1 MVSICSGLTR
11 GSIQD
16 FLVRTVI
23 FFLYYTYF
31 HFCFSFF
38 FSAYSWVFFFFF
50 FCLVR
55 QSTRSMFR
63 NKNPNKNAT
72 ITSFFS
78 KVPKPDE
85 DKNVTKAKLSASVS
99 SSTLSGAQPGK
110 VVKRTLTASTASS
123 STRGASALVRAGR
136 SASLFGSDVKVARP
150 MPSWMSQSQNAF
162 NDYDDLEDL
171 EDLFT
176 DEADAQFFSNS
187 STSIKIKAKQPSI
200 RNRTTDSEI
209 EITKVTSSE
218 EIQVSTILEPKILF
232 PENKSQAKRT
242 RTLPWEVSSTEPVK
256 ISGLELSKRLN
267 SISRQTGANYND
279 GFAKKR
285 TTPSGPESTRIKL
298 SKEQQGVIDLALRG
312 ESLFFTG
319 AAGTGKS
326 VLLRE
331 LIIQLSR
338 KYHYDTVAITASTG
352 LAALNIGGETLHRF
366 GGIGLGDQKAE
377 ALVQRVTRNQE
388 ASKRWKRCKILIIDE
403 ISMVDGALLD
413 KLSIIAQRLRS
424 NKNPFGGIQLICT
437 GDFFQLPPVDGKNS
451 FGGRKNKVLFAFE
464 SNVWKTI
471 MTTTVLLTQVFRQQ
485 GDNRLIEI
493 LNAMRLGELTPS
505 MCRELS
511 NLSRPVK
518 YTDGIEPTELYPTRR
533 EVDFANK
540 KRLESLKGC
549 YHMYKARDL
558 IHEKAL
564 AEARLR
570 KEDAIRML
578 DNNTMG
584 TPQLLL
590 RHDCQV
596 MLLRNQDNGLVNGS
610 LGIVVAFLS
619 KSEYE
624 VLTLNS
630 DNLSEKEIDQMARN
644 TEERRECLGKYQPE
658 TLSSTGTILHQCG
671 DDMLYPI
678 VRFSSM
684 SRLQLVLTTNFE
696 IKNSLREV
704 VAERMQLPLILSWA
718 MSVHKS
724 QGQTLERVKVNLQKT
739 FETGQAYVAV
749 SRATSADRLQVINFN
764 PSKVLA
770 HHRVIEFYRTL
781 TDLNKTTENRSGLQK
796 QQQPTRQELVAW
808 EEERRFEEMYV
819 EDDDEGFF

>member
-1 MVSICSGLTR
+1 
-11 GSIQD
+11 
-16 FLVRTVI
+16 
-23 FFLYYTYF
+23 
-31 HFCFSFF
+31 
-38 FSAYSWVFFFFF
+38 
-50 FCLVR
+50 
-55 QSTRSMFR
+55 MFR

-78 KVPKPDE
+78 KVPKTDE
-85 DKNVTKAKLSASVS
+85 DKIVTKANLSASVS
-99 SSTLSGAQPGK
+99 SSAFSGTQPGK

-136 SASLFGSDVKVARP
+136 SASLFGSGVKVARP

-187 STSIKIKAKQPSI
+187 SASIKIKAKQPPI
-200 RNRTTDSEI
+200 KNRTMDSEV
-209 EITKVTSSE
+209 EITKVISSE
-218 EIQVSTILEPKILF
+218 EIQVSKILEPKILF
-232 PENKSQAKRT
+232 PKNKSQAIRT

-285 TTPSGPESTRIKL
+285 TTTQSRPESMRIKL

-331 LIIQLSR
+331 LIVQLSR

-377 ALVQRVTRNQE
+377 ALVQRVMRNQE

-424 NKNPFGGIQLICT
+424 NSDPFGGIQLICT

-464 SNVWKTI
+464 SEVWKDI

-493 LNAMRLGELTPS
+493 LNAMRLGELTPA

-511 NLSRPVK
+511 NLSRTVK

-549 YHMYKARDL
+549 YHMYKPRDL

-578 DNNTMG
+578 DTNTMS

-630 DNLSEKEIDQMARN
+630 DNLSEKEIDEMARN

-678 VRFSSM
+678 VRFSSI
-684 SRLQLVLTTNFE
+684 SRLQLVSTTNFE
-696 IKNSLREV
+696 IKNSQREV

-764 PSKVLA
+764 PSKVSA
-770 HHRVIEFYRTL
+770 HQKVIEFYRTL
-781 TDLNKTTENRSGLQK
+781 TDLNKTTENRSGFQN
-796 QQQPTRQELVAW
+796 QQQSTQQELVAW